1 MRALFWLPVL
11 ALTFGLSFWQ
21 TRLAIAN
28 GLSYLD
34 LFSWPTFLVLAFW
47 LSHSFVTQIAGW
59 LRMLRL
65 GWHSEA
71 PEEAPADASADRTP
85 HIPGAAGR
93 TALIMPVYNEGI
105 RRIFAGI
112 AAMRDDLAR
121 SGRADAFDIYILSD
135 STKPDAWLAE
145 IAAWRQER
153 ARLDGGPALYY
164 RRRIKNDRKK
174 IGNIEHWLEH
184 HGGAYAFM
192 MVLDAD
198 SIMTADS
205 ILALE
210 ARIAARPDVALVQS
224 PPRLA
229 RGRTAF
235 ARMLQFA
242 GMVMGSICAHGIAVW
257 SGERSNYW
265 GHNAIIRTV
274 AFAQCCGLPQL
285 PGPAPFGGD
294 VMSHDFVEAAL
305 LQRGGWKV
313 LMAADIAGSYEE
325 SPPSVGDFLKRD
337 ARWCQGNM
345 QHGVLLFAKDL
356 SLTSR
361 LFFFFGILSYLS
373 GLLWLIFLLATALDT
388 LPGEPWIYTYDE
400 AGLPQ
405 LVGKPTLWFE
415 AGLLLV
421 ATMTLLLAPK
431 FVALLPWRRLRPARF
446 PGRPASRPIAG
457 VVMEI
462 LVTALLAPAM
472 MFYHSM
478 FVIQA
483 FLGRKVGWETQ
494 NRDAQAE
501 TLASYVR
508 RLWGFSLLGLA
519 VATASFLY
527 HPPFFMWGAPIWL
540 GLIVHPA
547 LVFWLDSEA
556 AGQRLRRRGLWLQ
569 EIETAPPAVMKRLEE
584 HLVRIPDYDPRLLL
598 EQTIADSRASA
609 DHRRLLELSGIDL
622 TALPLGEAETVA
634 RKFVYVGADSL
645 TEPEKRILLQNPRV
659 LEQLHITYWK
669 ERLVEQMR
677 KAQCA
682 ALAEEQP

>member
-1 MRALFWLPVL
+1 MRVLLFWLPV
-11 ALTFGLSFWQ
+11 AVLTFALSFWQ
-21 TRLAIAN
+21 TRIAIGN
-28 GLSYLD
+28 GLSFLD
-34 LFSWPTFLVLAFW
+34 LFSWPTFLVLSFW
-47 LSHSFVTQIAGW
+47 LSFSFVTQMAGW

-65 GWHSEA
+65 GWQSEA
-71 PEEAPADASADRTP
+71 ADPTQPPAPHS
-85 HIPGAAGR
+85 PGAAGR
-93 TALIMPVYNEGI
+93 TALIMPVYNEGT

-112 AAMRDDLAR
+112 AAMRDDMAR
-121 SGRADAFDIYILSD
+121 SGHADAFDIYILSD

-153 ARLDGGPALYY
+153 GRLPGAPALYY

-184 HGGAYAFM
+184 HGGAYTFM
-192 MVLDAD
+192 IVLDAD

-210 ARIAARPDVALVQS
+210 ERIARRPDVALVQS

-229 RGRTAF
+229 RGRTVF

-242 GMVMGSICAHGIAVW
+242 GMVMGSICAHGIAAW

-325 SPPSVGDFLKRD
+325 TPPSVGDFLKRD

-361 LFFFFGILSYLS
+361 LHFFLGILSYVS
-373 GLLWLIFLLATALDT
+373 GLLWLIFLVATALDT
-388 LPGEPWIYTYDE
+388 LPSEALHVTYDE
-400 AGLPQ
+400 LGLPQ
-405 LVGKPTLWFE
+405 IVGKQVLWFE
-415 AGLLLV
+415 ASMLLIAV
-421 ATMTLLLAPK
+421 MTLLLGPK
-431 FVALLPWRRLRPARF
+431 FIGLLPWRRLRAARF

-457 VVMEI
+457 VFMEI
-462 LVTALLAPAM
+462 VTTALLAPAM
-472 MFYHSM
+472 MFYHSL

-483 FLGRKVGWETQ
+483 FLGRKVGWEAQ
-494 NRDAQAE
+494 NRDAAAE
-501 TLASYVR
+501 TLRSYVG
-508 RLWGFSLLGLA
+508 RLWGFSAMGLA
-519 VATASFLY
+519 VAVLSFLY
-527 HPPFFMWGAPIWL
+527 HPPFFAWGSPIWL

-547 LVFWLDSEA
+547 LVWWLDSEA

-569 EIETAPPAVMKRLEE
+569 EIETRPPAVMKRLEE
-584 HLVRIPDYDPRLLL
+584 HLARIPAYDPRLLL
-598 EQTIADSRASA
+598 EQTVADSRASA
-609 DHRRLLELSGIDL
+609 DHRRLLQLSGIDL
-622 TALPLGEAETVA
+622 ATLPAGEAQTVA

-645 TEPEKRILLQNPRV
+645 TEPEKRILLQNPAV

-677 KAQCA
+677 KAQPQTVD
-682 ALAEEQP
+682 EQA